1 MLMAKSL
8 CTCDSI
14 CPDAGDCT
22 CIEIFQRTGHHLCN
36 CDCTPFTVLL
46 EAPKAEDRVNLNV
59 RNKEVGAV
67 AEFVHRMTGTDVLI
81 PASALRKRVTM
92 SLQDV
97 TFADALREL
106 GLAIAPSEDTGP
118 DYPAR

>member
-1 MLMAKSL
+1 MLMAKAL
-8 CTCDSI
+8 CSCDAI

-36 CDCTPFTVLL
+36 CDCTPFELL
-46 EAPKAEDRVNLNV
+46 LLAPKAEDRVNLDV

-67 AEFVHRMTGTDVLI
+67 AEFVHRLTGTEVLI

-92 SLQDV
+92 SLNDV
-97 TFADALREL
+97 TFADALSEL
-106 GLAIAPSEDTGP
+106 GLAIAPSQDTGT
-118 DYPAR
+118 DYSAQ